1 MDILADILAIS
12 VTQICNLSIKL
23 SHVPNNC
30 KLAKLKSLYKKG
42 SKTDPKDFRPISLS
56 PVVSNIIK
64 KIHDETMEYLTDNKI
79 LHRYQSWFRKNRSTG
94 TCLSSMTDKIL
105 TGFDSALNIWYQ
117 KPQYFIKKMFLVE
130 FSFRSAT

>member
-1 MDILADILAIS
+1 MDILAIS

-30 KLAKLKSLYKKG
+30 KLAKLKSLYKKV
-42 SKTDPKDFRPISLS
+42 SKTDPKHFWPISLS

-79 LHRYQSWFRKNRSTG
+79 LHRYQSWFRNSRSTG
-94 TCLSSMTDKIL
+94 TCLSSVRDKIL
-105 TGFDSALNIWYQ
+105 TGFDSALSIWYH
-117 KPQYFIKKMFLVE
+117 KPQYFIKKI
-130 FSFRSAT
+130 FSFQFIT